1 MRFGIIALA
10 ALAYGASAACAASST
25 DGGSLEAL
33 LDRIADQHD
42 GHDVASSSPAGYID
56 DSTNAASLQANASIP
71 TNRVIRRS
79 RSKKNSAEAKRWV
92 WATAVIQDDSP
103 NAPPVGQNVNQLGGV
118 PTPITTPA
126 VNLPAPSFLPEAQIA
141 AYLNGTALNGTAQH
155 GNASSFLAA
164 SKSSTSSSIAPPALT
179 TAPAVRKTWA
189 KAFGQPKADDHRRWI
204 WATSVIQD
212 GATDVPPPGS
222 NANLLS
228 NGAPA
233 TTPAATLVSPT
244 FPPEPATIPSQSS
257 DDQSQPTEVPTS
269 APVAVG
275 DAASNSNE
283 SSTSTTSTA
292 AAPESTPVAMLFDLF
307 RKIAAG
313 FEELLQEHASSS
325 AAAESS
331 AAATPVDK
339 RWIWATSVIQD
350 GATGV
355 PPPGQNA
362 NLLSTPAIPATTPPA
377 NLVPPS
383 FPPVAAS
390 SSMTTSPPA
399 QAISPSSPAVKP
411 VVTSAASVA
420 PPARGAFN
428 LEAFQVIAAAP
439 PPVVSSKLTT
449 TTTTSSSTPAA
460 SPTRRNNWLAHQ
472 DLLLASASSASAA
485 ARQTGAGQVYRHK
498 KRMIRARRH

>member
-42 GHDVASSSPAGYID
+42 GHDVASSSPASYAGE
-56 DSTNAASLQANASIP
+56 SANAPSLQANASIP
-71 TNRVIRRS
+71 TNKVIRRS

-103 NAPPVGQNVNQLGGV
+103 NAPPVGQNVNQLGGA

-126 VNLPAPSFLPEAQIA
+126 ANLPAPSFLPEAQIA
-141 AYLNGTALNGTAQH
+141 AYLNGTVLNGTALH
-155 GNASSFLAA
+155 GNASSSLAA
-164 SKSSTSSSIAPPALT
+164 SNSSTLSSTVPAAQT
-179 TAPAVRKTWA
+179 TPSPVRRTWA

-244 FPPEPATIPSQSS
+244 FPPEPATTTSQSS
-257 DDQSQPTEVPTS
+257 DEQTQPTEVPTS
-269 APVAVG
+269 APVAV
-275 DAASNSNE
+275 DATSPTSNE

-339 RWIWATSVIQD
+339 RWIWATSVIQE

-355 PPPGQNA
+355 PPPGENA
-362 NLLSTPAIPATTPPA
+362 NLLTTPAIPVTTPPVK
-377 NLVPPS
+377 LVSPS

-399 QAISPSSPAVKP
+399 QVVSPSSPVVKP
-411 VVTSAASVA
+411 VASSSASSA

-428 LEAFQVIAAAP
+428 PEVFQVIAAVP
-439 PPVVSSKLTT
+439 PAVVSSKS
-449 TTTTSSSTPAA
+449 TTTTSSSSSPAA